1 MFLFVFND
9 HCPTEINTYY
19 HTLSLHYALPIWCGA
34 NRGQQVGRGGR
45 SQTPQP
51 RSGSCPERNA
61 RTSEKR
67 KRAISA
73 VSRKKVSPVLGRNT
87 KADDRGTRCEI
98 FSRFTAFR
106 ANCSPNCGSSGR
118 KKASLDQKSTRLE
131 LQSLMRISYAV
142 FCLKKKKSNTNTN
155 NNI

>member
-1 MFLFVFND
+1 MRISDGSADVCSSDLLQASANRTWF
-9 HCPTEINTYY
+9 
-19 HTLSLHYALPIWCGA
+19 GA
-34 NRGQQVGRGGR
+34 NRGQQVGRRGR

-87 KADDRGTRCEI
+87 KADDREI
-98 FSRFTAFR
+98 GR
-106 ANCSPNCGSSGR
+106 ASCRARGC
-118 KKASLDQKSTRLE
+118 Q
-131 LQSLMRISYAV
+131 AV
-142 FCLKKKKSNTNTN
+142 
-155 NNI
+155 